1 MNKSDAE
8 RFFLLATK
16 KSAERDGTTYCI
28 GVFKL
33 GTSNMEFIVGETDND
48 REYKAGDEVTY
59 IYSADYT
66 SDMQNALNWLNSI
79 K

>member
-8 RFFLLATK
+8 RIFLLATK

-33 GTSNMEFIVGETDND
+33 GTDND
-48 REYKAGDEVTY
+48 REYKPGDEVTY

-66 SDMQNALNWLNSI
+66 SDMQNALNWLNNV

>member
-1 MNKSDAE
+1 MQKEFSSWQPKRVLKETA
-8 RFFLLATK
+8 RPI
-16 KSAERDGTTYCI
+16 CI

>member
-1 MNKSDAE
+1 MQKEFSSWQPKRVQKETA
-8 RFFLLATK
+8 
-16 KSAERDGTTYCI
+16 TTYCI

-48 REYKAGDEVTY
+48 REYKPGDEVTY

-66 SDMQNALNWLNSI
+66 SDMQNALNWLNNV

>member
-1 MNKSDAE
+1 MQKEFSSWQPKRVLKE
-8 RFFLLATK
+8 T
-16 KSAERDGTTYCI
+16 GTTYCI